1 MKQLLG
7 TVGLALLLFTN
18 AFSQNKQAE
27 LLKYNFRFG
36 IIKAGK
42 ATFVAKDSSFNNKPA
57 THLSVRGRTTGL
69 VDALYKVDDRYE
81 SIIDPNTKL
90 PYKAIRNVRERKY
103 RFYNE
108 VTFDQEKHT
117 AISQKSG
124 GREIP
129 HNLNDML
136 SMFFYFRKD
145 GLLNSLEIGDTIP
158 IPLWHADKINKINI
172 KYLGI
177 KPLKTKFG
185 RINCHVVAPQF
196 RKGKLFKKTDAVTLW
211 LSNDANMVPLLLELD
226 IRYGA
231 LRCEITEYKKRGGVH
246 LK

>member
-1 MKQLLG
+1 MMRAISV
-7 TVGLALLLFTN
+7 VGLFIFLCLNTVAQGQPN
-18 AFSQNKQAE
+18 E

-42 ATFVAKDSSFNNKPA
+42 ATFIARDTTFKNLPT

-81 SIIDPNTKL
+81 SIIDNQTKL

-103 RFYNE
+103 RYYNE
-108 VTFDQEKHT
+108 VTFDQEKHI
-117 AISQKSG
+117 AVSQKSG
-124 GREIP
+124 ERVIP
-129 HNLNDML
+129 AKLNDML
-136 SMFFYFRKD
+136 SMFFYFRQD
-145 GLLNSLEIGDTIP
+145 NLLSQLQVGDTIP
-158 IPLWHADKINKINI
+158 VPLWHADKINKINI

-185 RINCHVVAPQF
+185 KINCHVIAPQF
-196 RKGKLFKKTDAVTLW
+196 KKGKLFKKTDAVTLW

-231 LRCEITEYKKRGGVH
+231 LRCEIIEYKRKNGVH